1 MKTFIVTV
9 ALSMNF
15 HGYHEVNDFVNKTIS
30 YLQDVRDEWQSPN
43 ETLLKKTGDCEDYA
57 LLKYALLKDQFPNA
71 KLAYSMLMID
81 GKAEPHVVVLLDN
94 KVLDNYNGEIK
105 ELSERQDLRVAFALD
120 ESRVYVDGKETKIH
134 PCDLKGISRLCK

>member
-15 HGYHEVNDFVNKTIS
+15 HGYHEVNDFVNRTIS
-30 YLQDVRDEWQSPN
+30 YVQDVRDEWQSPN
-43 ETLLKKTGDCEDYA
+43 ETLSKKTGDCEDFA
-57 LLKYALLKDQFPNA
+57 LLKYAILKNRFPNT
-71 KLAYSMLMID
+71 KLAYSMILIG

-105 ELSERQDLRVAFALD
+105 ELSERKDLRVAFTLD
-120 ESRVYVDGKETKIH
+120 ENNVYVDGKITKIH